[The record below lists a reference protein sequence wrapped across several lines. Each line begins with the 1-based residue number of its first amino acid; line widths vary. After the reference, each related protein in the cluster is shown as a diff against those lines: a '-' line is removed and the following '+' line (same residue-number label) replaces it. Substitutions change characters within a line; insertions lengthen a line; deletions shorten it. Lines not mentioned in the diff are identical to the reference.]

1 MKKVFLRLLVA
12 GVILA
17 IIVVVLLNTVFKADA
32 SIETHNEIAKSLS
45 TNGQITKLSE
55 MLDDEEVKT
64 QFPNIVLVINNEID
78 TLADLYTKIIATEQ
92 NSDKKTDSMLKSLK
106 ALESSLEKSNKKLDN
121 IKATQADGD
130 LKKKMVQDLGSHLK
144 DSMISL
150 KDLNQSLI
158 EYLIDYYYKNSYDT
172 VIALSY
178 IKIALA
184 QNVITTTNEAD
195 VKKYKTVADTL
206 NSTKTVA
213 YLSANVDFN
222 TMLFNCKKI
231 NLYKVVTDN
240 DYISSLDTANAEKA
254 TQIKNC
260 IDTIVL
266 A

>member
-1 MKKVFLRLLVA
+1 MKKVFLRLLIA

-121 IKATQADGD
+121 LKATQADGD

-178 IKIALA
+178 IKVALA
-184 QNVITTTNEAD
+184 QNVIATNSDTD
-195 VKKYKTVADTL
+195 VKKYKTVADSL
-206 NSTKTVA
+206 NNTKVIA
-213 YLSANVDFN
+213 YLSAKVDFN
-222 TMLFNCKKI
+222 TMQFKCKKVD
-231 NLYKVVTDN
+231 LYKVITNDN
-240 DYISSLDTANAEKA
+240 YISSLDTTKAEKA

-260 IDTIVL
+260 IDKIVL

>member
-78 TLADLYTKIIATEQ
+78 TLADLYTKIIATKQ

-106 ALESSLEKSNKKLDN
+106 ALENSLEKSNKQLDKL
-121 IKATQADGD
+121 KTTQADGN
-130 LKKKMVQDLGSHLK
+130 LKKKMVQDFESYLN
-144 DSMISL
+144 DSMVNL

-172 VIALSY
+172 MIALSY
-178 IKIALA
+178 IKVALA
-184 QNVITTTNEAD
+184 QNLITTNSDVD
-195 VKKYKTVADTL
+195 VKKYKAVADSL
-206 NSTKTVA
+206 NNTKVIA
-213 YLSANVDFN
+213 YLSENVDFN

-231 NLYKVVTDN
+231 NLYKVVTN
-240 DYISSLDTANAEKA
+240 SDYISSLDTANAEKA
-254 TQIKNC
+254 TQVKNC